1 MARSFSKITH
11 IFLFLAFVAFS
22 SVNFY
27 QYISSPVGNTI
38 TFEEDSR
45 LLDFTICPKFYR
57 PQVPNITINSGHN
70 VSDIYELLPSMKTA
84 IQYIIIGETGLDPSY
99 VKSIWNIS
107 YTSILGET
115 YTTFLFI
122 HRLTLLH
129 GEDEW
134 GQINNKSNNQELF
147 MESITINELP
157 PHQLEKCITIQWPEF
172 NIDKNSYVCN

>member
-11 IFLFLAFVAFS
+11 IFLFLAFVAFA

-57 PQVPNITINSGHN
+57 PQVPNITINSSHN

-84 IQYIIIGETGLDPSY
+84 IQYIMIGETGLNPSY
-99 VKSIWNIS
+99 VKSI
-107 YTSILGET
+107 
-115 YTTFLFI
+115 
-122 HRLTLLH
+122 
-129 GEDEW
+129 
-134 GQINNKSNNQELF
+134 
-147 MESITINELP
+147 
-157 PHQLEKCITIQWPEF
+157 
-172 NIDKNSYVCN
+172 